1 MSRWNREAALLGIP
15 DLPEEAFKHV
25 GDGKIKPQGGGG
37 GGQTTSTNYTS
48 NVPEYAQAPFM
59 EMIGKGFALSE
70 APYQAYGGERVAQFS
85 PLQQQAFQQAGQQQ
99 VAGQVGLGSGL
110 AAMSGLSSF
119 TQPGTAG
126 QFMSPFIMGALAPQ
140 LQELSRQSAIQGTQQ
155 QAEAVGRGAFGGS
168 RDALMRGLREENL
181 LRQQSDVL
189 GRGLQA
195 AFESGQGQFNQE
207 QANRLQAA
215 SALGQLGQTQ
225 FGQQM
230 DITNLQSQMGTTQQN
245 QIQKIL
251 DQQYAD
257 FQQQRDFPY
266 QQLGFMS
273 DLLRGT
279 GGSSRSIYSTPQ
291 QSGLQTLAGL
301 GTLGFGLGRMADG
314 GEVKRYAVG
323 GGVTGL
329 LTDGQLAQRAQQAPT
344 TMGRMAAQNE
354 MDQRAELLATAPR
367 FPMDIREEEPEL
379 TEEQVLEILAEAL
392 RTGDERAAAAA
403 QEVLAHLRA
412 RNEEGITSVAPES
425 VGDIPDGGIAMMAS
439 GGPVSFQAGELVVR
453 TPYTARKTSG
463 QRMLDDAMQAGA
475 DAQEWLLTES
485 PPIVGSQ
492 AVLGGLGS
500 LAEAVAD
507 TKALPYSPGYMAQRE
522 RDEAARAARRVKP
535 KSSESPLAAAAPMPE
550 SMAAAIPPGARVD
563 DRRRLTNPGYRPAV
577 PQVAA
582 PADVAQTPPA
592 GTAPPAAPA
601 ARGPSGIAQ
610 FAELYRQAGY
620 DPEAQAT
627 AEAEALRALD
637 AARQAA
643 ADQNL
648 ADLEAEQKQRGV
660 YDEEGEKR
668 AKADIESLEGKKKEA
683 KKMAIIQAGLA
694 ILSADPSRGAWSAIG
709 TGALKGVGEYKGDLA
724 EIEAKREK
732 INSRLDRIA
741 EIRRQE
747 SVADGKEKLALRR
760 ERNGLEAEAKKEVA
774 EFTKNQGVRTGQYAG
789 DLVKLEVD
797 RRKEELDRNERRVAR
812 DAAIRGQ
819 SGDLAEQRLASQ
831 ILNNRRLTIQAQL
844 AQAKAD
850 FDEDAIRM
858 LTQELNNVDLQLSR
872 IPSLAKYTGS
882 TPPAGGKVGASATLP
897 PGFKLD

>member
-59 EMIGKGFALSE
+59 KMVGKGFALSE

-126 QFMSPFIMGALAPQ
+126 QYMSPFIMGALAPQ

-168 RDALMRGLREENL
+168 RDAIMRAERERNLMQEQGN
-181 LRQQSDVL
+181 VL

-207 QANRLQAA
+207 QQQRLGAA
-215 SALGQLGQTQ
+215 QALGQLGQTQ

-245 QIQKIL
+245 QNQRIL

-323 GGVTGL
+323 GGITGL
-329 LTDGQLAQRAQQAPT
+329 LPDDQLAQRAQQAPT
-344 TMGRMAAQNE
+344 PMGQMAAQNE
-354 MDQRAELLATAPR
+354 MAQRAQLRASVPQL
-367 FPMDIREEEPEL
+367 PMDIREEEPEL

-392 RTGDERAAAAA
+392 RTGNERAAAAA

-412 RNEEGITSVAPES
+412 RNEEGITAVASES
-425 VGDIPDGGIAMMAS
+425 VGDIPESGIAMMAS
-439 GGPVSFQAGELVVR
+439 GGPVSFQAGGVSGFMQDLGKLGR
-453 TPYTARKTSG
+453 TGWDSQFARDLDARK
-463 QRMLDDAMQAGA
+463 RRIAEEDARKKAEA
-475 DAQEWLLTES
+475 DARRRHRSAVTEAQGKAS
-485 PPIVGSQ
+485 FSNYLFGTPEREAEG
-492 AVLGGLGS
+492 
-500 LAEAVAD
+500 LAELQRLRAGGPEAVM
-507 TKALPYSPGYMAQRE
+507 PP
-522 RDEAARAARRVKP
+522 
-535 KSSESPLAAAAPMPE
+535 AAAPT
-550 SMAAAIPPGARVD
+550 AGIAAIPPGARVD

-601 ARGPSGIAQ
+601 VRGPSGIAQ

-620 DPEAQAT
+620 DPKAQADAET
-627 AEAEALRALD
+627 AALRDLD
-637 AARQAA
+637 AARRSA

-648 ADLEAEQKQRGV
+648 ADLEAEQKQRGI

-668 AKADIESLEGKKKEA
+668 AKADIEGLAGKKEEA

-724 EIEAKREK
+724 EIEAQREK
-732 INSRLDRIA
+732 INARLDRIA

-747 SVADGKEKLALRR
+747 SVADGKDRLVLRR

-797 RRKEELDRNERRVAR
+797 RREKELDRAAAAERDKRAETRAQSSEVQAERQVLQTLVQDLSRSIESNPITLRQIQSTNPDEYRRQIQYRQQR
-812 DAAIRGQ
+812 DAAQKRLMELSNIAVPTTGAA
-819 SGDLAEQRLASQ
+819 SGTVDTTNPL
-831 ILNNRRLTIQAQL
+831 LN
-844 AQAKAD
+844 
-850 FDEDAIRM
+850 
-858 LTQELNNVDLQLSR
+858 
-872 IPSLAKYTGS
+872 
-882 TPPAGGKVGASATLP
+882 
-897 PGFKLD
+897 